1 MPLKIHVQWPTL
13 SMWPMHN
20 GKIEYCNEFQ
30 VKLIFTTCSMICIFL
45 HLRIIVI
52 NMEWG
57 KIHTYIHY
65 WLSPKGL
72 FKDNTNLLKILSSCC
87 QVEKK
92 KITNTNTNTIQI
104 FNYKYSSNSFKIES
118 SWKLISEQLFILYML
133 QPLSSKGL

>member
-20 GKIEYCNEFQ
+20 GKIECCNEFQ

-92 KITNTNTNTIQI
+92 KITNTNSNTIQI

>member
-20 GKIEYCNEFQ
+20 GKVEYCNEFQ

-65 WLSPKGL
+65 WLSPKRL

-92 KITNTNTNTIQI
+92 KITNTNTIQI
-104 FNYKYSSNSFKIES
+104 FNYKYSSNSFKIEL
-118 SWKLISEQLFILYML
+118 SWKLISVQLFILYML
-133 QPLSSKGL
+133 HPLSSKGL